1 MDNRTIDT
9 LREQLM
15 KDDPVFRNLAMEH
28 KKYEERLEELT
39 HLSYPNED
47 EQLEE
52 TLLKKKKLAVKDQ
65 MYEILLSREAS
76 VH

>member
-1 MDNRTIDT
+1 MDTSTTDT

-15 KDDPVFRNLAMEH
+15 KDDPVFRNLATEH
-28 KKYEERLEELT
+28 KKYEQRLEELT
-39 HLSYPNED
+39 HLSYPSED

-52 TLLKKKKLAVKDQ
+52 TLIKKKKLAVKDQ
-65 MYEILLSREAS
+65 MHEILLSREAS

>member
-1 MDNRTIDT
+1 MDN

-15 KDDPVFRNLAMEH
+15 KEDPAFRNLAIEH
-28 KKYEERLEELT
+28 KKYEDRLEELT
-39 HLSYPNED
+39 HLSYPSED

-65 MYEILLSREAS
+65 MHEILLSREAT

>member
-1 MDNRTIDT
+1 MDTTTTDH

-28 KKYEERLEELT
+28 KKYEDRLQELT
-39 HLSYPNED
+39 HLSYPSED

-65 MYEILLSREAS
+65 MHEILLSREATI
-76 VH
+76 H

>member
-1 MDNRTIDT
+1 MDNRTMDR
-9 LREQLM
+9 LREQLI
-15 KDDPVFRNLAMEH
+15 KEDPVFRNLAMEH

-39 HLSYPNED
+39 HLSYPSED

-52 TLLKKKKLAVKDQ
+52 TLLKKKKLALKDQ
-65 MYEILLSREAS
+65 MYEIMLSREAS

>member
-1 MDNRTIDT
+1 MDTSTMDN

-15 KDDPVFRNLAMEH
+15 KEDPVFRNLAMEH
-28 KKYEERLEELT
+28 KKYEDRLQELI
-39 HLSYPNED
+39 HLSYPSEE

-65 MYEILLSREAS
+65 MHEILLTRGAG

>member
-1 MDNRTIDT
+1 MDTSTMDS

-15 KDDPVFRNLAMEH
+15 KDDPVFRSLATEH
-28 KKYEERLEELT
+28 KKYEQRLEELT
-39 HLSYPNED
+39 HLSYPSED

-65 MYEILLSREAS
+65 MHEILLSREAA

>member
-1 MDNRTIDT
+1 MDTRTMDN

-15 KDDPVFRNLAMEH
+15 KEDPVFRNLAMEH
-28 KKYEERLEELT
+28 KKYEDRLQELI
-39 HLSYPNED
+39 HLSYPNEE

-65 MYEILLSREAS
+65 MYEILLSRSAG

>member
-1 MDNRTIDT
+1 MDTSTMDT

-15 KDDPVFRNLAMEH
+15 KEDPVFRNLAMEH
-28 KKYEERLEELT
+28 KKYEDRLQELT
-39 HLSYPNED
+39 HLSYPSED

-52 TLLKKKKLAVKDQ
+52 TLLKKKKLALKDQ

>member
-1 MDNRTIDT
+1 MDNRTMDA

-15 KDDPVFRNLAMEH
+15 KEDPVFRNLAMEH
-28 KKYEERLEELT
+28 KKYEDRLQELT
-39 HLSYPNED
+39 HLSYPSED

>member
-1 MDNRTIDT
+1 MDNRTMDT

-15 KDDPVFRNLAMEH
+15 KEDPVFRNLAMEH
-28 KKYEERLEELT
+28 KKYEDRLQELT
-39 HLSYPNED
+39 HLSYPSED